1 MNKERRNNMKKNGL
15 QILLV
20 AILSVLGVALIAFNG
35 FLLLTNSSNFHTT
48 IKAENTSDDS
58 DNDLYSWD
66 EYTIDYD
73 EELCS
78 TQLTNVI
85 EGSATTEDTTE
96 DENTTETSATEATA
110 DDTAASS
117 EEDTNTDTDSSKDE
131 SADADTSN
139 EDKKTEDKSSK
150 EKSSKKKSNKKSS
163 KKKSSKKSSKKKTAK
178 KK

>member
-1 MNKERRNNMKKNGL
+1 MKKNGL

-66 EYTIDYD
+66 EYTMDYD

-110 DDTAASS
+110 DDT
-117 EEDTNTDTDSSKDE
+117 NSSKDE

-139 EDKKTEDKSSK
+139 EDKKTEDRSSK
-150 EKSSKKKSNKKSS
+150 EKSSNKKSNKKSS
-163 KKKSSKKSSKKKTAK
+163 KKKSSKKSSKKKTTK